1 MCFGSEL
8 KNNAVFL
15 APNQTQPQ
23 RNHFTNS
30 CAKLQTSWS
39 SCLNSVCVCW
49 GNVLQS
55 KLYNLSVSWRL
66 GSVFFFLLRGRLLRH
81 ERCLIWLLLL
91 SFCPEWSIYG
101 LATCVRSQPTV
112 SVGPSCGLCFSAL
125 SDATRNFWYE
135 LTFSLLAPNRV
146 LQGGWVVA
154 SFHRLLDFCR
164 EIDSVGKECLRWS
177 PKITLL
183 YVLWSINTVIK
194 ARIQIL
200 KNLICNC
207 RTKCASPS
215 RLVRV
220 E

>member
-23 RNHFTNS
+23 RNHFITRAQN
-30 CAKLQTSWS
+30 CRRVGRLVWI
-39 SCLNSVCVCW
+39 LCVCW

-66 GSVFFFLLRGRLLRH
+66 GSFFFFLLRGRLLRH

-125 SDATRNFWYE
+125 SDATWNFWYE
-135 LTFSLLAPNRV
+135 LTFSLLAPNSAAGRMGGRIFV
-146 LQGGWVVA
+146 YDNLQK
-154 SFHRLLDFCR
+154 FHYFMSS
-164 EIDSVGKECLRWS
+164 E
-177 PKITLL
+177 
-183 YVLWSINTVIK
+183 
-194 ARIQIL
+194 A
-200 KNLICNC
+200 
-207 RTKCASPS
+207 
-215 RLVRV
+215 
-220 E
+220 